1 MPDVI
6 NQTIGEK
13 YALYHGDSCEII
25 KGLPDNSV
33 HYTIFSP
40 PFASLY
46 TYSNS
51 DRDMGNCKNDEE
63 FYEHFKY
70 LAAELYRVTM
80 PGRLLSFHCMDLPKM
95 KERDGVIGLK
105 DFPAILR
112 QVFEDCGFIYHS
124 RVTIWKNP
132 VTEMQRTKALGLLH
146 KQIKKDSTMNRQGI
160 PDYILTMRNPATSG
174 SSTQARYGW
183 ISGSPT
189 RSRRIQ
195 PGRKR
200 TNGIYAPCSLR
211 LSAAA
216 LNSGRIPGISCLNRL
231 AVSAAYRM

>member
-63 FYEHFKY
+63 FYDC
-70 LAAELYRVTM
+70 LLYTS
-80 PGRLLSFHCMDLPKM
+80 PSP
-95 KERDGVIGLK
+95 RD
-105 DFPAILR
+105 
-112 QVFEDCGFIYHS
+112 
-124 RVTIWKNP
+124 
-132 VTEMQRTKALGLLH
+132 
-146 KQIKKDSTMNRQGI
+146 
-160 PDYILTMRNPATSG
+160 
-174 SSTQARYGW
+174 
-183 ISGSPT
+183 T
-189 RSRRIQ
+189 R
-195 PGRKR
+195 
-200 TNGIYAPCSLR
+200 
-211 LSAAA
+211 
-216 LNSGRIPGISCLNRL
+216 
-231 AVSAAYRM
+231 